1 MAHVDMRLIKKF
13 FGCCGVAP
21 DTTGHAEKFISAAG
35 GFIGILLTMWVS
47 LHYLGA
53 QGAAMLV
60 ASMGASAVLL
70 FAVPHGPLSQP
81 WSLLGGHLVSALIG
95 VSCALLVADPL
106 LAAPLAVALAIAAMH
121 YLRCIHPPGGATA
134 LTAVAGGSSV
144 HELGYQ
150 FVLTPVLLNALI
162 LLTTAVVANYAFPW
176 RRYPASLIKPPARNR
191 SAKAAA
197 PDKLHHGDL
206 EYALRE
212 IGSYIDISEED
223 LIKIYQ
229 LAGKHAR
236 ELAVRY
242 KQLAVGRTYSNDRQD
257 VQWSVRQIIELPGD
271 WQNEQAVLHFKVVAG
286 HEQGTTQSATQV
298 DFANWM
304 KHEVALER
312 GTWNRVRLA
321 RFQVGNRSTMPKPGE
336 VPAENER
343 KT

>member
-1 MAHVDMRLIKKF
+1 MHFIKKF
-13 FGCCGVAP
+13 FGCCGVEP

-47 LHYLGA
+47 VHYLGA

-70 FAVPHGPLSQP
+70 FAAPHGQLAQP
-81 WSLLGGHLVSALIG
+81 WNLLGGHLVSALIG
-95 VSCALLVADPL
+95 VSCALTIANPL
-106 LAAPLAVALAIAAMH
+106 LAASMAVALAIGAMH

-134 LTAVAGGSSV
+134 LTAVVGGASV

-162 LLTTAVVANYAFPW
+162 LLITAVAVNYIFPW
-176 RRYPASLIKPPARNR
+176 RRYPAALIKAPAGNKPANVPT
-191 SAKAAA
+191 SGM
-197 PDKLHHGDL
+197 LHHNDF

-212 IGSYIDISEED
+212 IGSYIDIRED
-223 LIKIYQ
+223 DLVKIYQ
-229 LAGKHAR
+229 LASKHAKD
-236 ELAVRY
+236 LAARY
-242 KQLAVGRTYSNDRQD
+242 KQLAVGHTYSNDSRD
-257 VQWSVRQIIELPGD
+257 AQWSVRQIVELPGD

-286 HEQGTTQSATQV
+286 HGQGTIKAATLA
-298 DFANWM
+298 DFASWM

-312 GTWNRVRLA
+312 GTWSRVRHT
-321 RFQVGNRSTMPKPGE
+321 RFQVGSKDALPEPDDA
-336 VPAENER
+336 PADNER

>member
-1 MAHVDMRLIKKF
+1 MRFIKKF
-13 FGCCGVAP
+13 FGCCGVEP

-35 GFIGILLTMWVS
+35 GFIGILLTMWLS

-70 FAVPHGPLSQP
+70 FGVPHGTLSQP
-81 WSLLGGHLVSALIG
+81 WPLMGGHMVSALIG
-95 VSCALLVADPL
+95 VTCALTIANPL

-144 HELGYQ
+144 HALGYQ

-162 LLTTAVVANYAFPW
+162 LLITAIVVNYPFPW
-176 RRYPASLIKPPARNR
+176 RRYPASLINPL
-191 SAKAAA
+191 AKSKSVKVIA
-197 PDKLHHGDL
+197 PDKLRHGDL

-212 IGSYIDISEED
+212 IGSYIDISEDD
-223 LIKIYQ
+223 LVKIYQ
-229 LAGKHAR
+229 LANKHAK

-242 KQLAVGRTYSNDRQD
+242 KQLVVGRTYSNDKHD
-257 VQWSVRQIIELPGD
+257 AQWSVRQVIELPGD
-271 WQNEQAVLHFKVVAG
+271 WQNEQAVLHFRIVAG
-286 HEQGTTQSATQV
+286 HEQGATQTATQA

-304 KHEVALER
+304 RHEVVLDQ
-312 GTWNRVRLA
+312 GTWNPVRHTRVPGDGA
-321 RFQVGNRSTMPKPGE
+321 STLPKPSE

>member
-1 MAHVDMRLIKKF
+1 MYLIKKF

-47 LHYLGA
+47 LHYLGT

-81 WSLLGGHLVSALIG
+81 WHLMGGHLVSALIG
-95 VSCALLVADPL
+95 VSCALVIANPM

-134 LTAVAGGSSV
+134 LTAVAGGTSV

-162 LLTTAVVANYAFPW
+162 LLVTAVIINYAFSW
-176 RRYPASLIKPPARNR
+176 RRYPASLIKS
-191 SAKAAA
+191 SANDKSTKATT
-197 PDKLHHGDL
+197 PDKLRHDDL

-223 LIKIYQ
+223 LNRIYQ
-229 LAGKHAR
+229 LANKHAR
-236 ELAVRY
+236 DLAIRY
-242 KQLAVGRTYSNDRQD
+242 KQLAVGRTYSNGGQGEH
-257 VQWSVRQIIELPGD
+257 WSVSQIIDLPAD
-271 WQNEQAVLHFKVVAG
+271 WHDEQAVLRLKVVAG
-286 HEQGTTQSATQV
+286 HEQGAIKVTTLA
-298 DFANWM
+298 DFSNWM
-304 KHEVALER
+304 KNEVMLENGAWNPVR
-312 GTWNRVRLA
+312 HVRIAGNGTSN
-321 RFQVGNRSTMPKPGE
+321 
-336 VPAENER
+336 
-343 KT
+343 

>member
-1 MAHVDMRLIKKF
+1 MRFIKKF
-13 FGCCGVAP
+13 FGCCGVEP

-81 WSLLGGHLVSALIG
+81 WHLVGGHLVSALIG
-95 VSCALLVADPL
+95 VSCAVLIANPL
-106 LAAPLAVALAIAAMH
+106 LAAPLAVSLAIAAMH

-134 LTAVAGGSSV
+134 LTAVAGGASV
-144 HELGYQ
+144 HALGYQ

-162 LLTTAVVANYAFPW
+162 LLITAIVVNYPFTW
-176 RRYPASLIKPPARNR
+176 RRYPASLLTPSDNSKL
-191 SAKAAA
+191 AKATA
-197 PDKLHHGDL
+197 PDKLRHGDF
-206 EYALRE
+206 EFALRE

-229 LAGKHAR
+229 LANKHAKD
-236 ELAVRY
+236 LAVRY
-242 KQLAVGRTYSNDRQD
+242 KQLAVGRTFSNGGDD
-257 VQWSVRQIIELPGD
+257 EQWSVRQVIDLPSD
-271 WQNEQAVLHFKVVAG
+271 WLNEEAALRYRVVG
-286 HEQGTTQSATQV
+286 GGGQQTMQTTTLV

-304 KHEVALER
+304 RHEVALVQ
-312 GTWNRVRLA
+312 GTWTPVSHPQLQVERTGLISGLA
-321 RFQVGNRSTMPKPGE
+321 GSPD
-336 VPAENER
+336 NE
-343 KT
+343 